1 MSRVVAA
8 AIVAGGPAR
17 RLGGIAKPFINIGG
31 RTVAERQLALLRSAF
46 PRVLVAANDP
56 APWAELA
63 VEVVGD
69 RVLGG
74 GPLAGIDAALT
85 AAEGCNAVVCV
96 AGDLPFVTPELLA
109 ALRDHVPDACAVA
122 PRGLAGRIE
131 PLCAR
136 YDRTLPPSIGAR
148 LRAGDL
154 AVHHLLDSADV
165 AWLEGDALRALD
177 PDGTCFLNLNTPDDI
192 LRAEAIAKQRP

>member
-17 RLGGIAKPFINIGG
+17 RLGGIAKPFIDIGG
-31 RTVAERQLALLRSAF
+31 RTVAERQLAILRSAF
-46 PRVLVAANDP
+46 PRVLVIANDP
-56 APWAELA
+56 APWAGLA
-63 VEVVGD
+63 VEVVPD

-85 AAEGCNAVVCV
+85 AAKGSDAVVCV
-96 AGDLPFVTPELLA
+96 AGDLPFLTPDMLA
-109 ALRDHVPDACAVA
+109 ALRDHAPDADAVA

-136 YDRTLPPSIGAR
+136 YGRTLLPAIDAR

-154 AVHHLLDSADV
+154 AVHALLDGAAV
-165 AWLEGDALRALD
+165 AWLEGEALRALD
-177 PDGTCFLNLNTPDDI
+177 PDGSCFLNLNTPDDI
-192 LRAEAIAKQRP
+192 LRAQAIAARRP

>member
-17 RLGGIAKPFINIGG
+17 RLGGIAKPFIEIDG

-46 PRVLVAANDP
+46 PRVLVVANDP

-85 AAEGCNAVVCV
+85 GAEGSDAVVCV
-96 AGDLPFVTPELLA
+96 AGDLPFLTPAMLA
-109 ALRDHVPDACAVA
+109 ALRD
-122 PRGLAGRIE
+122 
-131 PLCAR
+131 
-136 YDRTLPPSIGAR
+136 
-148 LRAGDL
+148 
-154 AVHHLLDSADV
+154 
-165 AWLEGDALRALD
+165 
-177 PDGTCFLNLNTPDDI
+177 
-192 LRAEAIAKQRP
+192 Q

>member
-17 RLGGIAKPFINIGG
+17 RLGGIAKPFIEIGG
-31 RTVAERQLALLRSAF
+31 HTVAERQLALLRSAF
-46 PRVLVAANDP
+46 PRVLVVANDP
-56 APWAELA
+56 APWADLA

-85 AAEGCNAVVCV
+85 AAEGSDAVVCV
-96 AGDLPFVTPELLA
+96 AGDLPFLTPEMLA
-109 ALRDHVPDACAVA
+109 ALRDHAPDADAVA

-136 YDRTLPPSIGAR
+136 YARTLLPAIDVR
-148 LRAGDL
+148 LRAGEL
-154 AVHHLLDSADV
+154 AVHELLDGAAV

-192 LRAEAIAKQRP
+192 LRAEAIAHQRP

>member
-17 RLGGIAKPFINIGG
+17 RLGGIAKPFIRIGG

-46 PRVLVAANDP
+46 PRV
-56 APWAELA
+56 LA

-85 AAEGCNAVVCV
+85 AAEGSDAVVCV
-96 AGDLPFVTPELLA
+96 AGDLPFLTPEMLA
-109 ALRDHVPDACAVA
+109 ALRDHAPDADAVA

-136 YDRTLPPSIGAR
+136 YGRTLLPAIDAR
-148 LRAGDL
+148 LRAGEL
-154 AVHHLLDSADV
+154 AVHQLLDGAAV
-165 AWLEGDALRALD
+165 AWLEGDELRALD
-177 PDGTCFLNLNTPDDI
+177 PDGICFLNLNTPDDI
-192 LRAEAIAKQRP
+192 LRAEAIAQQRP

>member
-31 RTVAERQLALLRSAF
+31 RTVAERQLALLRGAF
-46 PRVLVAANDP
+46 PRVLVVANDP

-63 VEVVGD
+63 VQVVGD

-74 GPLAGIDAALT
+74 GPLSGIDAALT
-85 AAEGCNAVVCV
+85 AAEDCDAVVCV
-96 AGDLPFVTPELLA
+96 AGDLPFLTAQMLA
-109 ALRDHVPDACAVA
+109 ALRDHAPDADAVA

-136 YDRTLPPSIGAR
+136 YGRALLPAIDAR
-148 LRAGDL
+148 LRAGEL
-154 AVHHLLDSADV
+154 AVHQLLDGAAV
-165 AWLEGDALRALD
+165 AWLEGDELRALD

-192 LRAEAIAKQRP
+192 LRAEAIAHQRP